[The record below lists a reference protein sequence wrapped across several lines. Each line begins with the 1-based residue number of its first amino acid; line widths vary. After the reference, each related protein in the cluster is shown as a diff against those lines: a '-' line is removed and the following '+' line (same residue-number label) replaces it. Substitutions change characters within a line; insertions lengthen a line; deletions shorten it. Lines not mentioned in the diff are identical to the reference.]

1 MLSAGNLQGGILVVG
16 YCLAGIPLQQATKTQ
31 EKLPKNRRFYPGCCL
46 DTLVVSYLGPL
57 RANGSREAT
66 FSQKKT
72 TGIVHWEAPGACADP
87 WGGEKPQKSYAF
99 SVFWPF
105 LAHQM
110 HIKYKETTGKT
121 TKKQAAL
128 PRMLP
133 RHPGRF
139 LSGAS
144 SCEWL

>member
-31 EKLPKNRRFYPGCCL
+31 EKLLKNRRFYPGCCL

-87 WGGEKPQKSYAF
+87 WGGRKTVTNCLKSN
-99 SVFWPF
+99 
-105 LAHQM
+105 
-110 HIKYKETTGKT
+110 
-121 TKKQAAL
+121 AL
-128 PRMLP
+128 
-133 RHPGRF
+133 
-139 LSGAS
+139 
-144 SCEWL
+144 

>member
-87 WGGEKPQKSYAF
+87 WGGRKTVTNCLKSN
-99 SVFWPF
+99 
-105 LAHQM
+105 
-110 HIKYKETTGKT
+110 
-121 TKKQAAL
+121 AL
-128 PRMLP
+128 
-133 RHPGRF
+133 
-139 LSGAS
+139 
-144 SCEWL
+144 

>member
-57 RANGSREAT
+57 LANGSREAT

-99 SVFWPF
+99 SVFLPF
-105 LAHQM
+105 LALQM
-110 HIKYKETTGKT
+110 HIKYQET
-121 TKKQAAL
+121 
-128 PRMLP
+128 
-133 RHPGRF
+133 RF
-139 LSGAS
+139 WADFGPNDPTVV
-144 SCEWL
+144 

>member
-72 TGIVHWEAPGACADP
+72 QELFTGRPRGPVLTPG
-87 WGGEKPQKSYAF
+87 GGEKP
-99 SVFWPF
+99 
-105 LAHQM
+105 
-110 HIKYKETTGKT
+110 
-121 TKKQAAL
+121 
-128 PRMLP
+128 
-133 RHPGRF
+133 
-139 LSGAS
+139 
-144 SCEWL
+144 